1 MRIAFAEC
9 VFDSDTR
16 EVFRGGGALALS
28 PKAFE
33 LLELLVQDRPKALSK
48 EKIHGKLWPK
58 VFVSDASLSNLVAE
72 LRAALGDDA
81 RRPRIVRTVHRFGY
95 AFVAESMTAN
105 PAPTTDREFRLLWET
120 REISLG
126 AGENILGR
134 DRKAVVWVDD
144 PSVSRHHARI
154 LIAGPEARLEDLGS
168 KNGTLLNG
176 ERIEGITILADGDEV
191 QIGLATMTFR
201 VLQETGSTQTVSGL
215 RRRAPTKIS

>member
-16 EVFRGGGALALS
+16 EVFRGGGALPLS

-33 LLELLVQDRPKALSK
+33 LLELLVRDRPKALSK
-48 EKIHGKLWPK
+48 EKIHGTLWPK

-95 AFVAESMTAN
+95 AFVAESKAAD
-105 PAPTTDREFRLLWET
+105 PAPATDREFRLFWET
-120 REISLG
+120 REISLRG
-126 AGENILGR
+126 GENILGR
-134 DRKAVVWVDD
+134 DREAVVWVDD

-154 LIAGPEARLEDLGS
+154 VVAGPEAKLEDLGS

-176 ERIEGITILADGDEV
+176 ERIEGSATLADGDEV
-191 QIGLATMTFR
+191 RIGLAAMTFR

-215 RRRAPTKIS
+215 GRRARTKKA